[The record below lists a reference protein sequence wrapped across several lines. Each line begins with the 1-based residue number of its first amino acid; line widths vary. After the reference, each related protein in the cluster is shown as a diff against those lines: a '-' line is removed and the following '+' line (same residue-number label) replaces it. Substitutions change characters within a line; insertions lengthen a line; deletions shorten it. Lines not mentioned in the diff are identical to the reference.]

1 MRLVPVHK
9 DWVREQALRYGLA
22 KALLHPSIGG
32 LGEPYTHPCLA
43 PVSPS
48 TTVPTILP
56 NHHSTSQN
64 NMPSSSYLSG
74 TARSARL
81 LKKFYFLPPFF
92 STCGT
97 GILSYPQVP
106 HCWIILALGKYTVRG
121 SSGLT
126 GLSLAKEN
134 K

>member
-1 MRLVPVHK
+1 MHE

-92 STCGT
+92 PLAARALFLIPKSRIVGSYWHSAST
-97 GILSYPQVP
+97 Q
-106 HCWIILALGKYTVRG
+106 
-121 SSGLT
+121 
-126 GLSLAKEN
+126 
-134 K
+134 